1 MDKKNPNLT
10 GHMLVV
16 DDVEWNRELLYYR
29 LIRHGHTVKQAEDGK
44 TALEIMR
51 QDSFDVVLLDIM
63 MPYMDGYQV
72 LEIMKKDSQLRHIP
86 VIVISAVAEINSMA
100 RCIEMGAE
108 DYLFKPFNPVL
119 LNARITAVLEK
130 KRLYDQQRAY
140 LQQIGAEKKRADDL
154 LHVIF
159 PDQIVEELKKTN
171 QVKPR
176 RYENVAVML
185 CDIVHFTTFCD
196 NHEPEEVLTHLQE
209 LVEVFEEL
217 ALTYRVQKIK
227 TIGDAF
233 MGTAGLLEPVDNPV
247 LACVQ
252 CGLKMVEIAPT
263 LAAGW
268 KVRVGIH
275 VGAVVAGV
283 VGHRQYNFDIWGDTV
298 NMVAR
303 IESTGLPNAVN
314 VSQEAWQEIAR
325 YCYGQSRGKI
335 SLRGKGEAEVF
346 RVDGLR

>member
-1 MDKKNPNLT
+1 MDQKNPDAT

-29 LIRHGHTVKQAEDGK
+29 LIRRGHRVTLAEDGK
-44 TALEIMR
+44 SALQMMR
-51 QDSFDVVLLDIM
+51 NDSFDIVLLDIM
-63 MPYMDGYQV
+63 MPQMDGYQV
-72 LEIMKKDSQLRHIP
+72 LDIMKKDSELRHLP
-86 VIVISAVAEINSMA
+86 VIVISAVTEINSMA

-108 DYLFKPFNPVL
+108 DYLFKPFNPIL

-130 KRLYDQQRAY
+130 KRLYDQERAY
-140 LQQIGAEKKRADDL
+140 LQQIAAEKKRADDL

-171 QVKPR
+171 HVKPR
-176 RYENVAVML
+176 RYENVAIML
-185 CDIVHFTTFCD
+185 CDIVGFTSYCD

-209 LVEVFEEL
+209 LVEAFEEL
-217 ALTYRVQKIK
+217 ALTYHVQKIK

-233 MGTAGLLEPVDNPV
+233 MGTAGLLEAVDKPV

-252 CGLKMVEIAPT
+252 CGLKMIEIAPT

-298 NMVAR
+298 NMTAR
-303 IESTGLPNAVN
+303 IESTGLPHAVN
-314 VSQEAWQEIAR
+314 VSKEAWQQIAPF
-325 YCYGQSRGKI
+325 CIGQSRGMI
-335 SLRGKGEAEVF
+335 SLRGKGEEEVF
-346 RVDGLR
+346 YVEGLQ